1 MIILTNNPDVEKWY
15 ADRVDPFDKFRGRL
29 RDHTVRL
36 LDGTYRDVL
45 IEARDLVHKGHRLL
59 SHPLM
64 GSLKPNE
71 TPYRTIALSD
81 SPGLLDTDSLLL
93 IENAIETFDKFA
105 KVTRPDRGINTPQE
119 MLADFRLI
127 DLSLIQSMEVN
138 E

>member
-1 MIILTNNPDVEKWY
+1 MIILTNNPDVMKTMTE
-15 ADRVDPFDKFRGRL
+15 
-29 RDHTVRL
+29 RDVRFV
-36 LDGTYRDVL
+36 DGTYRDVL
-45 IEARDLVHKGHRLL
+45 IKARDLVHQGHQLL

-81 SPGLLDTDSLLL
+81 SGGPLDTDSLLL